1 MLDLHSKRGNVD
13 LHWLAERISDAGA
26 DAAFIESVR
35 CAETAGRALHLAR
48 EVDYPIGD
56 LVSVAARK
64 TAREQITDETA
75 IEVLIFDRA
84 GELVGRSDG

>member
-1 MLDLHSKRGNVD
+1 MTPAKSEFREG
-13 LHWLAERISDAGA
+13 G
-26 DAAFIESVR
+26 
-35 CAETAGRALHLAR
+35 AETAGRALQLAR

-56 LVSVAARK
+56 LVAVAARK